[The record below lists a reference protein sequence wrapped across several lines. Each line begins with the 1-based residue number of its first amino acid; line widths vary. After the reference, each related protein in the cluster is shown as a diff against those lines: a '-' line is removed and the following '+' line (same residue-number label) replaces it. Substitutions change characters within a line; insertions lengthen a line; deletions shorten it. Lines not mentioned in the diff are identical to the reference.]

1 MKLKAK
7 ILTFSLVPLI
17 LLGITLFLVSADRI
31 ANGIY
36 DEAYVGMKATTLA
49 VKDIFEIGY
58 EGDYQ
63 LDENGELWRG
73 NELNISQAYDIVDHI
88 KKNTGLEVT
97 IFWND
102 TRILTS
108 IKDDNGT
115 RQTGTKAPAE
125 VIQSVLN
132 EGKPFQNRNVEILN
146 KKYVVYYA
154 PFCQPGKIQ
163 VFTDTFCGFPVIFHK
178 HGFRCTAAER
188 FNPNPTAS
196 GK

>member
-63 LDENGELWRG
+63 LDENGELWKG

-154 PFCQPGKIQ
+154 PFCQPGKNEPAGMLFLGTPQNKI
-163 VFTDTFCGFPVIFHK
+163 
-178 HGFRCTAAER
+178 
-188 FNPNPTAS
+188 
-196 GK
+196 